1 MLSGGHA
8 EANTTKTSPGD
19 DDGTMKIAPVLTLR
33 ECRGPED
40 LEELTNVWRDS
51 VEATHH
57 FLPLEVIDRLE
68 PVVRD
73 EYLPNLRVQVAE
85 LNGCIVG
92 FIGMQARQIAMLF
105 VADEARSMGIGSR
118 LIEWAKQ
125 RFPTLTLDVHEQN
138 PRAAV
143 FYIRRGFK
151 PRGRSETDAQ
161 GLPFPLLHMI
171 WTAEPTD

>member
-1 MLSGGHA
+1 M
-8 EANTTKTSPGD
+8 KT
-19 DDGTMKIAPVLTLR
+19 APVVTLR
-33 ECRGPED
+33 ESRGQED

-57 FLPLEVIDRLE
+57 FLPLDVIDRLE

-73 EYLPNLRVQVAE
+73 DYLPNLRVQVAE

-92 FIGMQARQIAMLF
+92 FIGMQAQQIAMLF
-105 VADEARSMGIGSR
+105 VADEARSMGIGSQ
-118 LIEWAKQ
+118 LIDWAKE
-125 RFPTLTLDVHEQN
+125 RFTALTLDVNEQN

-143 FYIRRGFK
+143 FYIRRGFT

-161 GLPFPLLHMI
+161 GQPFPLLHMG
-171 WTAEPTD
+171 WSAGQAD